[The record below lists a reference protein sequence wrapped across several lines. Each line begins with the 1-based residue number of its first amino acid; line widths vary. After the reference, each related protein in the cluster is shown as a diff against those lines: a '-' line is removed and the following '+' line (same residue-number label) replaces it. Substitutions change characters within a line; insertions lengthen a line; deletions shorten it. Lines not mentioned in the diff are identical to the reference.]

1 MIPASTFSADALLA
15 ELTEWVR
22 IESPTYE
29 AATVNRMEDL
39 IASRIGALGFSVERV
54 PGRDGLGDILRCRRA
69 GRSNGPGILI
79 IAHAD
84 TVHPVGTLADKLPI
98 RREGDKCYGP
108 AIYDMKGGTV
118 LALAALK
125 AVMDSG
131 RLNLPV
137 TIVINPD
144 EEIGSPTSRALIEE
158 EARNHKY
165 VLIPEP
171 AKGERG
177 DVTTGRHAFQRFFL
191 TTHGRPAHSG
201 WTNKDGRSAVR
212 VMAQIIEELESRSD
226 FEKGPDL
233 RGQRR
238 ARGAV
243 GELRADDLHGAG
255 TVRVARPRHLRRD
268 RPCPGRPRRHPL
280 RRAHRGR
287 ARAGQAT
294 VGGARWQ
301 PWRSTSARAA
311 LPATSASISATAST
325 AAARTATSRAPW
337 AWRPSTVSASWAPAP
352 TPTRSTSWSR
362 RWCPAPP
369 CSPASSPSWS
379 ERTEL
384 AQIVVDVGSEADLHW
399 VLARVRHSRQEI
411 RDSRRIAPFGEM
423 EGRRPLHPY
432 EGWGAANAARRRAQV
447 QRAALRIEQERTGIA
462 PRTWLRAERTEAQQT
477 PPIAAPPQVL
487 ERAGRAIGGQLSPRR
502 HRSRVRPH
510 RCAPL

>member
-39 IASRIGALGFSVERV
+39 IASRIGALGLSVERV

-226 FEKGPDL
+226 FEKGPTYAVSVVHGGQWVNCVPMTCTAQALCVSRDPATFAEIGRVL
-233 RGQRR
+233 DGLVGTRSDVRIEVERGPVRPLW
-238 ARGAV
+238 AA
-243 GELRADDLHGAG
+243 HAG
-255 TVRVARPRHLRRD
+255 TVALYE
-268 RPCPGRPRRHPL
+268 
-280 RRAHRGR
+280 RA
-287 ARAGQAT
+287 
-294 VGGARWQ
+294 
-301 PWRSTSARAA
+301 
-311 LPATSASISATAST
+311 
-325 AAARTATSRAPW
+325 
-337 AWRPSTVSASWAPAP
+337 
-352 TPTRSTSWSR
+352 
-362 RWCPAPP
+362 
-369 CSPASSPSWS
+369 
-379 ERTEL
+379 
-384 AQIVVDVGSEADLHW
+384 
-399 VLARVRHSRQEI
+399 
-411 RDSRRIAPFGEM
+411 RRIAGDIGFDLGH
-423 EGRRPLHPY
+423 GQH
-432 EGWGAANAARRRAQV
+432 GGGSDGNFTGAMGVATLDGLGVMGAGAHTHEEHILVSSLVPRATLLAR
-447 QRAALRIEQERTGIA
+447 LIA
-462 PRTWLRAERTEAQQT
+462 E
-477 PPIAAPPQVL
+477 L
-487 ERAGRAIGGQLSPRR
+487 E
-502 HRSRVRPH
+502 
-510 RCAPL
+510 

>member
-1 MIPASTFSADALLA
+1 MIPASAFSADALLA

-125 AVMDSG
+125 AVMDFG

-226 FEKGPDL
+226 FEKGPTYAVSVVHGGQWVNCVPMTCTAQALCVSRDPATFAEIGRVL
-233 RGQRR
+233 DGLVGTRSDVRIEVERGPVRPLW
-238 ARGAV
+238 AA
-243 GELRADDLHGAG
+243 HAG
-255 TVRVARPRHLRRD
+255 TVTLYE
-268 RPCPGRPRRHPL
+268 
-280 RRAHRGR
+280 RA
-287 ARAGQAT
+287 
-294 VGGARWQ
+294 
-301 PWRSTSARAA
+301 
-311 LPATSASISATAST
+311 
-325 AAARTATSRAPW
+325 
-337 AWRPSTVSASWAPAP
+337 
-352 TPTRSTSWSR
+352 
-362 RWCPAPP
+362 
-369 CSPASSPSWS
+369 
-379 ERTEL
+379 
-384 AQIVVDVGSEADLHW
+384 
-399 VLARVRHSRQEI
+399 
-411 RDSRRIAPFGEM
+411 RRIAGDIGFDLGH
-423 EGRRPLHPY
+423 GQH
-432 EGWGAANAARRRAQV
+432 GGGSDGNFTGAMGVATLDGLGVMGAGAHTHEEHILVSSLVPRATLLAR
-447 QRAALRIEQERTGIA
+447 LIA
-462 PRTWLRAERTEAQQT
+462 E
-477 PPIAAPPQVL
+477 L
-487 ERAGRAIGGQLSPRR
+487 E
-502 HRSRVRPH
+502 
-510 RCAPL
+510 

>member
-1 MIPASTFSADALLA
+1 MIPASAFSADALLA

-22 IESPTYE
+22 IESPTYD

-84 TVHPVGTLADKLPI
+84 TVHPVGTLANKLPI

-212 VMAQIIEELESRSD
+212 VMAQLIEELESRSD
-226 FEKGPDL
+226 YDNGPTFAVSVVHGGQWVNCVPMTCTAQALCVSRDPATFAEIGRVL
-233 RGQRR
+233 DGLVGTRSDVRIDVERGPVRPLW
-238 ARGAV
+238 AA
-243 GELRADDLHGAG
+243 HAG
-255 TVRVARPRHLRRD
+255 TVALYE
-268 RPCPGRPRRHPL
+268 
-280 RRAHRGR
+280 RA
-287 ARAGQAT
+287 
-294 VGGARWQ
+294 
-301 PWRSTSARAA
+301 
-311 LPATSASISATAST
+311 
-325 AAARTATSRAPW
+325 
-337 AWRPSTVSASWAPAP
+337 
-352 TPTRSTSWSR
+352 
-362 RWCPAPP
+362 
-369 CSPASSPSWS
+369 
-379 ERTEL
+379 
-384 AQIVVDVGSEADLHW
+384 
-399 VLARVRHSRQEI
+399 
-411 RDSRRIAPFGEM
+411 RRIAGDIGFDLGH
-423 EGRRPLHPY
+423 GQH
-432 EGWGAANAARRRAQV
+432 GGGSDGNFTGAMGVATLDGLGVMGAGAHTHEEHILVSSLVPRATLLAQ
-447 QRAALRIEQERTGIA
+447 LIA
-462 PRTWLRAERTEAQQT
+462 E
-477 PPIAAPPQVL
+477 L
-487 ERAGRAIGGQLSPRR
+487 E
-502 HRSRVRPH
+502 
-510 RCAPL
+510 

>member
-1 MIPASTFSADALLA
+1 MIPASAFSTDALLA

-29 AATVNRMEDL
+29 ATTVNRMEDL

-158 EARNHKY
+158 EARAHKY

-212 VMAQIIEELESRSD
+212 VMAQLIEELESRSD
-226 FEKGPDL
+226 YDNGPTFAVSVVNGGQWVNCVPMTCTAQALCVSRNAATFAEIGRVLDGL
-233 RGQRR
+233 VGTRSDVRIEVERGPVRPLW
-238 ARGAV
+238 AA
-243 GELRADDLHGAG
+243 HAG
-255 TVRVARPRHLRRD
+255 TMALYE
-268 RPCPGRPRRHPL
+268 
-280 RRAHRGR
+280 RA
-287 ARAGQAT
+287 
-294 VGGARWQ
+294 
-301 PWRSTSARAA
+301 
-311 LPATSASISATAST
+311 
-325 AAARTATSRAPW
+325 
-337 AWRPSTVSASWAPAP
+337 
-352 TPTRSTSWSR
+352 
-362 RWCPAPP
+362 
-369 CSPASSPSWS
+369 
-379 ERTEL
+379 
-384 AQIVVDVGSEADLHW
+384 
-399 VLARVRHSRQEI
+399 
-411 RDSRRIAPFGEM
+411 RRIAGDIGFDLGH
-423 EGRRPLHPY
+423 GQH
-432 EGWGAANAARRRAQV
+432 GGGSDGNF
-447 QRAALRIEQERTGIA
+447 TG
-462 PRTWLRAERTEAQQT
+462 
-477 PPIAAPPQVL
+477 
-487 ERAGRAIGGQLSPRR
+487 AIGVATLDGLGVMGAGAHTHEEHILVSSLVPRATLLAR
-502 HRSRVRPH
+502 LI
-510 RCAPL
+510 AELE